1 MTAKHPELRLPDEGV
16 LAAHAHCVGD
26 TGSGKQSTLLA
37 ALGGHFGDGFG
48 QACFQ
53 SVAPDALAA
62 FLAKFRDA
70 GPLADPARHA
80 DARPGGGAATG
91 ADESEST
98 ETPR

>member
-1 MTAKHPELRLPDEGV
+1 MTAKRPELRLPDEGV

-37 ALGGHFGDGFG
+37 ALGGHSGDGLG
-48 QACFQ
+48 QAYFR

-70 GPLADPARHA
+70 RPLADPARHA
-80 DARPGGGAATG
+80 DGPGGGAATG
-91 ADESEST
+91 TDESEST
-98 ETPR
+98 ESPR